1 MLNADR
7 PPERI
12 VLVFVR
18 FIFVHCFLALVHFL
32 LFFLRGGMGC
42 FALLDLQTQVGKVRA
57 S

>member
-1 MLNADR
+1 MLNAGR